1 MKNQKSNSIFSS
13 LGEAISSFG
22 KALGS
27 LLNIYPATDYSQYY
41 NKNPNSEL
49 KYFEQ
54 DMNAIHS
61 DFQKVGDDM
70 RKVMNQMDYEIK
82 NKKRP

>member
-1 MKNQKSNSIFSS
+1 MKNQKNHSIFSS
-13 LGEAISSFG
+13 LGEALSSFG
-22 KALGS
+22 KAISNLF
-27 LLNIYPATDYSQYY
+27 NIYPNTDYSQYY
-41 NKNPNSEL
+41 KKNPNPDL

-70 RKVMNQMDYEIK
+70 RKVMNQIDDEIK

>member
-1 MKNQKSNSIFSS
+1 MKNQKNHSIFSS
-13 LGEAISSFG
+13 LGEALSSFG
-22 KALGS
+22 KAMS
-27 LLNIYPATDYSQYY
+27 SIFNIYPNTDYSQYY
-41 NKNPNSEL
+41 KKNPNPDL

-54 DMNAIHS
+54 DMKAIHS

-70 RKVMNQMDYEIK
+70 RKVMNQMDNEIK

>member
-1 MKNQKSNSIFSS
+1 MKNQKSHSIFSS
-13 LGEAISSFG
+13 LGEALSSFG
-22 KALGS
+22 EAIGS
-27 LLNIYPATDYSQYY
+27 LFNIFPNTDYSQYY
-41 NKNPNSEL
+41 KNHSNPEL